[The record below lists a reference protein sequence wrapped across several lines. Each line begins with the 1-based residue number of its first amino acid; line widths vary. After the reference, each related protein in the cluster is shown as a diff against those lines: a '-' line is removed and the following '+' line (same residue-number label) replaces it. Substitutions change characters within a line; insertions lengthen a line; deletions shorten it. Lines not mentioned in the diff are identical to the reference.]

1 MRREEA
7 LEALVAAQDITE
19 RVRRRGRWYAGYS
32 AGFGVITVALVLAV
46 GLWPSPMGAVVATPL
61 AVAGFAALTV
71 YCLRRPM
78 SPRRHAAVH
87 LTSMGFWSAA
97 YVAVLVVGATAFPGS
112 AAWWV
117 PGALV
122 CALPPFAAA
131 LYTLARTAEP
141 RA

>member
-1 MRREEA
+1 MQREEA
-7 LEALVAAQDITE
+7 LKALVAAQDITE

-32 AGFGVITVALVLAV
+32 AGFGAITVALVLVV
-46 GLWPSPMGAVVATPL
+46 GLWPSPAAVAVATP
-61 AVAGFAALTV
+61 VALVGFAALTV
-71 YCLRRPM
+71 YCLRQPM

-87 LTSMGFWSAA
+87 LTSMAGWAAA
-97 YVAVLVVGATAFPGS
+97 YLATLVVGTTAFPG
-112 AAWWV
+112 AVWWWV